1 MSIKATFMQSFIS
14 RRPTMLSVT
23 IARSW
28 CQEHWANCFFCY
40 NDQTG
45 ENTHIGHETAQAA
58 QYMKALEKQGFWFR
72 HRAGVYTGTCWK
84 TTLALPLDWQIM
96 ESQHDQIDPYQ
107 DW

>member
-1 MSIKATFMQSFIS
+1 MF
-14 RRPTMLSVT
+14 SVT

-28 CQEHWANCFFCY
+28 CQEHWSYCFFCY
-40 NDQTG
+40 NEQTG

-58 QYMKALEKQGFWFR
+58 QHMKALEKQGFWFR

-84 TTLALPLDWQIM
+84 STLVTLPLDWEQP
-96 ESQHDQIDPYQ
+96 EPIDSNQ